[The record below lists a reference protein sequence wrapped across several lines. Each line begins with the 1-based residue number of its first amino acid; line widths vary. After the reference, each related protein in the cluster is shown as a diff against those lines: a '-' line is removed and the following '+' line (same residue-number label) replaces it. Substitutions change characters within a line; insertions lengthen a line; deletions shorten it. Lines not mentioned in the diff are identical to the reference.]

1 MTKVVKKFK
10 VLYMKSVVTKRKENT
25 MGYKDEEI
33 MAEKKAAALKK
44 IQELEGIHL

>member
-1 MTKVVKKFK
+1 
-10 VLYMKSVVTKRKENT
+10 MKSVVTKRKENT

-44 IQELEGIHL
+44 IQELEGKETGGSA